1 MVALTVVLLA
11 VVAPV
16 GLLVVVGATR
26 GFVVGKPVEVRAVV
40 AVLAGPVV
48 GLGAADTGALA
59 VAGALADAVALAGA
73 ADLAAGGLAAVTDLA
88 PADEGLAAVVVVVVE
103 VVLAV
108 ALAAVDVTVLFW
120 MGVGLAS
127 PLTSFLS
134 EVAAGFLSAVPT
146 VLVRVVAATFGD
158 LTAPMVDVLAAAVGP
173 VVAGVFFAAGTVVV
187 LAAAIGFAA
196 GLVVDGLA
204 AAGAFF
210 VAPTVAGALTVFPT
224 ELTTGSGVL
233 GLGAVTSS
241 LVLIVS
247 WAGASS
253 SIGLTSSMID
263 SSLTMVGTG
272 SAVAGTSIDATVGV
286 ISGICS
292 TATSF
297 LTTHSSSST
306 GLSCCAAIGTG
317 EMGAS

>member
-1 MVALTVVLLA
+1 M
-11 VVAPV
+11 APV

-59 VAGALADAVALAGA
+59 VAGALADAGALAGA

-88 PADEGLAAVVVVVVE
+88 PADEGLVAVVVVVVE

-173 VVAGVFFAAGTVVV
+173 VVAGVFF
-187 LAAAIGFAA
+187 AAAIGFAA